1 MSYLEPYL
9 LTFIPL
15 FVAVDVIGLLP
26 VYLSLTE
33 GFSQESR
40 MRVLW
45 QSLLTATIVAVVFV
59 FIGKLIFSILGIT
72 VADFKIAGGLILL
85 VLAIMDL
92 LKESTEW
99 RVGKETMGIVP
110 IGVPLIVGP
119 AVLTTVIM
127 FTDIHGLL
135 PTLVSLLINLAIVGI
150 LFFYVDSILSF
161 IGKGGAKAVSKVVS
175 LLLAAIAV
183 MMIRQGL
190 EVIIKSKAV
199 GF

>member
-1 MSYLEPYL
+1 MPFLNPYL
-9 LTFIPL
+9 ITFIPL
-15 FVAVDVIGLLP
+15 FVAVDVVGLLP
-26 VYLSLTE
+26 IYLSLTE

-59 FIGKLIFSILGIT
+59 FIGKLIFSIIGIT

-92 LKESTEW
+92 LKETTEW
-99 RVGKETMGIVP
+99 RVGKEMMGIVP

-119 AVLTTVIM
+119 AVLTTSIM
-127 FTDIHGLL
+127 FVDVHGFL
-135 PTLVSLLINLAIVGI
+135 PTLVSLLLNLAIVGI
-150 LFFYVDSILSF
+150 LFYYVDSIISF

-190 EVIIKSKAV
+190 EAFINKGV
-199 GF
+199 F

>member
-1 MSYLEPYL
+1 MSFLEPYL
-9 LTFIPL
+9 ITFIPL
-15 FVAVDVIGLLP
+15 FVAVDAIGLLP
-26 VYLSLTE
+26 IYLTLTE
-33 GFSQESR
+33 GFSLESR

-45 QSLLTATIVAVVFV
+45 QSLLTATIVAVAFV
-59 FIGKLIFSILGIT
+59 LVGRWIFSVLGIT

-127 FTDIHGLL
+127 FTDIHGLV
-135 PTLVSLLINLAIVGI
+135 PTLVSLLLNLAIVGI
-150 LFFYVDSILSF
+150 LFYNVDKIISF
-161 IGKGGAKAVSKVVS
+161 IGKGGAKAGSKVIS

-190 EVIIKSKAV
+190 QEFIR
-199 GF
+199 

>member
-1 MSYLEPYL
+1 MYFFEPYL

-15 FVAVDVIGLLP
+15 FVAVDAIGLLP
-26 VYLSLTE
+26 IYISLTE
-33 GFSQESR
+33 GVTFELR
-40 MRVLW
+40 MKILW
-45 QSLLTATIVAVVFV
+45 QSLLTATIVALLFV
-59 FIGKLIFSILGIT
+59 FIGRWIFSVLGVT

-127 FTDIHGLL
+127 FADIHGIT
-135 PTLVSLLINLAIVGI
+135 PTLVSLLLNLAIVGI
-150 LFFYVDSILSF
+150 LFYYVDTIIAF
-161 IGKGGAKAVSKVVS
+161 IGKGGAKAVSKVIS

-190 EVIIKSKAV
+190 QEFIK
-199 GF
+199 